1 MVRRRVL
8 CGRSCERFVDR
19 STRSL
24 FRFLLFQ
31 TKQKFAALEAGMLNL
46 EASISNP
53 KSDSGQT
60 ELRFLM
66 LGNKKKK
73 YITRRDSREAAGQA
87 NLSTD
92 IIYKWRKAS
101 SISSKDPYFRQ
112 GKEDD

>member
-1 MVRRRVL
+1 MLWFGAGFYVVGAVRDSWTDRHVL
-8 CGRSCERFVDR
+8 FSD
-19 STRSL
+19 
-24 FRFLLFQ
+24 